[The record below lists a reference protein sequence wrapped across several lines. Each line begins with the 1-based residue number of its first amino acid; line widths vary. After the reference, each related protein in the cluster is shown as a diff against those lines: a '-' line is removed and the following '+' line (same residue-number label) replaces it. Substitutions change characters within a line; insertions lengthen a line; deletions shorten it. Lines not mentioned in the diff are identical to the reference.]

1 MCDLHPIPDL
11 VLYLL
16 PLWARHLSATI
27 SAAFCPSCSQKWLQ
41 LEFEWNFL
49 LSLVSVFLLA
59 TGSGQEVG
67 FCRIFWMCCGR
78 LKKKVRFKWYPLLP
92 LQMCQCLFHCAAVY
106 RVLFFLNTMGS
117 RFTIRAQTV
126 LPYADNSRNAQNNLQ
141 DISYMI
147 NFTRLHWIG
156 RIVSTSREVKTSN

>member
-1 MCDLHPIPDL
+1 MWPAPYARPHRLL
-11 VLYLL
+11 VASLSTK
-16 PLWARHLSATI
+16 HLSPTI

-67 FCRIFWMCCGR
+67 FCRIFWMWCGR
-78 LKKKVRFKWYPLLP
+78 LKKKVRFKWYYPLLH

-106 RVLFFLNTMGS
+106 RALFFLSTMGS
-117 RFTIRAQTV
+117 WSMIRAQTV
-126 LPYADNSRNAQNNLQ
+126 LPHADNSRNAQNNLQ
-141 DISYMI
+141 DIS
-147 NFTRLHWIG
+147 
-156 RIVSTSREVKTSN
+156 